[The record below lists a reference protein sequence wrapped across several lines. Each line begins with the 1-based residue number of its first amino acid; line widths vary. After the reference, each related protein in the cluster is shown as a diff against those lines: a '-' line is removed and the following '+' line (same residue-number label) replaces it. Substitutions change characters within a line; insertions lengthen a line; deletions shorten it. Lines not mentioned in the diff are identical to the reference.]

1 MYFKMEVPR
10 SKWSH
15 LGAEC
20 VPGSLFFCRL
30 GLKGV
35 SWGFT
40 RMYISISCS
49 IGREGISLGSLF
61 FYWTS
66 SVSKPLFCCFVFP
79 PGKLNSSAHPPH
91 TRGSWSF
98 SVLNLLSLSWV
109 AAPLACE
116 NAPPG
121 IRVFR
126 VPRLFLQNPCRG

>member
-40 RMYISISCS
+40 GMYISISCS
-49 IGREGISLGSLF
+49 IGREGISLGTLF
-61 FYWTS
+61 FIGL
-66 SVSKPLFCCFVFP
+66 PLFLNHCFVV
-79 PGKLNSSAHPPH
+79 L
-91 TRGSWSF
+91 SF
-98 SVLNLLSLSWV
+98 HQAN
-109 AAPLACE
+109 
-116 NAPPG
+116 
-121 IRVFR
+121 
-126 VPRLFLQNPCRG
+126 